1 MSDDPYAVLGL
12 SKTASDADIRK
23 AYRKLAKE
31 LHPDLNPGDPSA
43 EERFKRVSA
52 AHSLLGDP
60 EKRARFDRGEIDA
73 SGMERPE
80 QPSYEQPSYRQYADN
95 DPTGRYHNTAGY
107 EDFADM
113 SDLFRDLFE
122 REGRRGGGHGRGHDV
137 RYHLTVDFLAAVR
150 GAKRRITMPDGNAL
164 DLSIPAGTR
173 NGAILRLRRKGA
185 PGIGD
190 GPPGDALVE
199 IAVAPDPVFERHGV
213 DIHMDLAI
221 TLDEAI
227 LGGKVE
233 VPTTSGRVNMT
244 VPKGASSGH
253 ILRLKGKG
261 VAEPGAKPGD
271 QLVRLTV
278 VLPTHIDPELEA
290 FMRDWRTRHAYDPR
304 SGKARAA

>member
-12 SKTASDADIRK
+12 SKTASDGDIRK

-31 LHPDLNPGDPSA
+31 LHPDLNPGDAGA

-52 AHSLLGDP
+52 AYSLLGDP

-80 QPSYEQPSYRQYADN
+80 QPSYRHYADN
-95 DPTGRYHNTAGY
+95 DPSGRYHNSAGY

-122 REGRRGGGHGRGHDV
+122 RERRRGGGHGRGPDV
-137 RYHLTVDFLAAVR
+137 RYHLTVDFLDAVR

-164 DLSIPAGTR
+164 DLTIPAGTR
-173 NGAILRLRRKGA
+173 DGTLLRLKGKGA
-185 PGIGD
+185 PGYGG

-199 IAVAPDPVFERHGV
+199 LAVAPHPIFERDGA

-221 TLDEAI
+221 SLDEAV

-233 VPTTSGRVNMT
+233 VPTTTGRVNMT

-253 ILRLKGKG
+253 VLRLKGKG
-261 VAEPGAKPGD
+261 VAAPGVKPGD

-278 VLPTHIDPELEA
+278 VLPKQIDPELEA

>member
-1 MSDDPYAVLGL
+1 MSDDPYAVLGVP
-12 SKTASDADIRK
+12 KTASDAEIRK

-31 LHPDLNPGDPSA
+31 LHPDLNPGDAGA

-52 AHSLLGDP
+52 AYSLLGDA

-80 QPSYEQPSYRQYADN
+80 QPSYRHYADS
-95 DPTGRYHNTAGY
+95 DPSGRYHNTAGY

-122 REGRRGGGHGRGHDV
+122 QERRRCGGHGRGHDV
-137 RYHLTVDFLAAVR
+137 RYHLTVDFLDAVR

-164 DLSIPAGTR
+164 DLTIPAGTKD
-173 NGAILRLRRKGA
+173 GALLRLRGKGG
-185 PGIGD
+185 PGFGG
-190 GPPGDALVE
+190 GPSGDALVE
-199 IAVAPDPVFERHGV
+199 VAVAPHPVFERHGA

-221 TLDEAI
+221 TLDEAV
-227 LGGKVE
+227 LGGKVK
-233 VPTTSGRVNMT
+233 VPTPTGRVNMT
-244 VPKGASSGH
+244 VPKGTSSGH

-261 VAEPGAKPGD
+261 VAAPGTPPGD

-278 VLPTHIDPELEA
+278 VLPKQIDPELEA

-304 SGKARAA
+304 SGKGRAA

>member
-1 MSDDPYAVLGL
+1 MSDDPYAVLGV
-12 SKTASDADIRK
+12 SKTASDGDIRK

-31 LHPDLNPGDPSA
+31 LHPDLNPGDARA

-52 AHSLLGDP
+52 AYSLLGDP

-73 SGMERPE
+73 SGMER
-80 QPSYEQPSYRQYADN
+80 QEQPSYRHYADS
-95 DPTGRYHNTAGY
+95 DPSGRYHNTAGY

-122 REGRRGGGHGRGHDV
+122 QERRRGGGQGRGHRGHDM
-137 RYHLTVDFLAAVR
+137 RYHLTVDFLDAVR

-164 DLSIPAGTR
+164 DLTIPAGTR
-173 NGAILRLRRKGA
+173 DGALLRLKGKGA
-185 PGIGD
+185 PGYGD

-199 IAVAPDPVFERHGV
+199 IAVAPHPVFERQGS

-221 TLDEAI
+221 TLDEAV

-233 VPTTSGRVNMT
+233 VPTTTGRVNMT
-244 VPKGASSGH
+244 VPKGASTGH

-261 VAEPGAKPGD
+261 VAAPGSKPGD

-278 VLPTHIDPELEA
+278 VLPKEIDPELEA

-304 SGKARAA
+304 SGKARTA